1 MRGRPV
7 GVNLAYNENT
17 LVSLGGVEP
26 TTGARRLT
34 EGFPIGG
41 VWSRV
46 ITSASWAGGVVG
58 DTAIDPMCQQ
68 ANGSVQLCD
77 LTSRDDEIY
86 RGASDPQWLGSVY
99 SSFSPTQNLRFFANV
114 DFKTDY
120 MISSTIIGGPA
131 WAFRATRAITGFPQE
146 GIEPNAAAVWMV
158 DENPDGSWDNQMDIF
173 PGGYARL
180 REISAEYTLPDRLAS
195 LMGASRA
202 SFTVAG
208 SNLWFLWI
216 QSRRHFDMV
225 IGDPEMG
232 NNNTVQ
238 YGTGG
243 GNSVLLTQSRFTGT
257 FRVTF

>member
-1 MRGRPV
+1 
-7 GVNLAYNENT
+7 
-17 LVSLGGVEP
+17 
-26 TTGARRLT
+26 
-34 EGFPIGG
+34 
-41 VWSRV
+41 
-46 ITSASWAGGVVG
+46 
-58 DTAIDPMCQQ
+58 
-68 ANGSVQLCD
+68 
-77 LTSRDDEIY
+77 
-86 RGASDPQWLGSVY
+86 
-99 SSFSPTQNLRFFANV
+99 
-114 DFKTDY
+114 
-120 MISSTIIGGPA
+120 
-131 WAFRATRAITGFPQE
+131 
-146 GIEPNAAAVWMV
+146 MV
-158 DENPDGSWDNQMDIF
+158 DERPRAGGWNAELGIF
-173 PGGYARL
+173 PGGFARV